1 MNNER
6 KQCPYC
12 GEEIAA
18 TARKCRYCG
27 EWLEKPTDNA
37 VEEQVTT
44 TPAPDAE
51 PEVATAPVSDDDE
64 YETEWEEPKS
74 IFARPMT
81 WVIAALAVVAIG
93 VGVWLLVGNGHSEA
107 DYDALL
113 LKIEKDKPLTSDDY
127 DMMLDYLDD
136 NTDWL
141 KRISRNGYEM
151 TKKEERYL
159 SMVFV
164 LMAADYTD
172 DLSKE
177 QKKRLNAWQKEVE
190 SALESIG
197 NAAVQNEVES
207 FLETIADVEDD
218 VKVTTNKLGGYE
230 VSDCVEEEGDAPYE
244 AVYVY
249 SGSIGSKY
257 PFVMELDL
265 NSGTGR
271 YRYTSTGNGNYINL
285 KIYPQKFDYNIYM
298 LEEVGSSCYFSIHIS
313 DNEYD
318 LTGTFTNASG
328 REMSVRA
335 TLSEIRS

>member
-1 MNNER
+1 MIS
-6 KQCPYC
+6 K
-12 GEEIAA
+12 GAK
-18 TARKCRYCG
+18 KCRYCG
-27 EWLEKPTDNA
+27 EWLEKPADIA
-37 VEEQVTT
+37 VGEPAAT

-51 PEVATAPVSDDDE
+51 PEVAPAPVSDCDE
-64 YETEWEEPKS
+64 YETEWEEPQS
-74 IFARPMT
+74 IFARPLT

-93 VGVWLLVGNGHSEA
+93 VGVWLLVGKGHSEA

-113 LKIEKDKPLTSDDY
+113 LKVEKDKPLTSDDY

-141 KRISRNGYEM
+141 KRTSGNGYEM

-159 SMVFV
+159 SMVFA

-172 DLSKE
+172 ELSKE
-177 QKKRLNAWQKEVE
+177 QKKRLNALQKEVE

-197 NAAVQNEVES
+197 SAAV
-207 FLETIADVEDD
+207 ADDEE
-218 VKVTTNKLGGYE
+218 VTTNKLVGYE
-230 VSDCVEEEGDAPYE
+230 VVDCVEEEEGDAPYA

-285 KIYPQKFDYNIYM
+285 KIYPQKFDYNSYM
-298 LEEVGSSCYFSIHIS
+298 LDEVGSSGYFSIHIS